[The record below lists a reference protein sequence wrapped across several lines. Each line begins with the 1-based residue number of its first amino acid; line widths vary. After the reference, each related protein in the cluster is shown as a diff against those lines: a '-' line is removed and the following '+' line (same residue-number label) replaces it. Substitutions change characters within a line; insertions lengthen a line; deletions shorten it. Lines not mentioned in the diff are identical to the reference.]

1 MGCCFSNPIEEPV
14 TPASTVSVYS
24 STSSSNYPSVVPGS
38 GQAYI
43 AQPYMQQYAST
54 QQYSQPVQQYQVPV
68 GMQPQQ
74 LNMSQI
80 QYQHPSNIAYPIPT
94 YPYTAPIPTPTY
106 PYPTAPPQMPSRTYS
121 QDPSNVI

>member
-14 TPASTVSVYS
+14 IPQSTVSVYS
-24 STSSSNYPSVVPGS
+24 SASSANANYPALVPGS

-43 AQPYMQQYAST
+43 AQPYVQQYAAT
-54 QQYSQPVQQYQVPV
+54 QPYSQQYQVPI

-80 QYQHPSNIAYPIPT
+80 QYQHPSNIAYSV
-94 YPYTAPIPTPTY
+94 PTY